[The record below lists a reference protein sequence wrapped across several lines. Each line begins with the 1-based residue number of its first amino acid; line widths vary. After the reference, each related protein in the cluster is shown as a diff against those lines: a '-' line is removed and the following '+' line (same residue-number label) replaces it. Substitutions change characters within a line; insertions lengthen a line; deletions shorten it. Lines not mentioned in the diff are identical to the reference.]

1 LATQLPGSR
10 VRLTFNLK
18 DIEHH
23 ITIPAHDPLRMG
35 TLAPV
40 LNEVATYLELSR
52 DQLVQASF
60 R

>member
-1 LATQLPGSR
+1 M
-10 VRLTFNLK
+10 RLTFNLK

-35 TLAPV
+35 TLAQV